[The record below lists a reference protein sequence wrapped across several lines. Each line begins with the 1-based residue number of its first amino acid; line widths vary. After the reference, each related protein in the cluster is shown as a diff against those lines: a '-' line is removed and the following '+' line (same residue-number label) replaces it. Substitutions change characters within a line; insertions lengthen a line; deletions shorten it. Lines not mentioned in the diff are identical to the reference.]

1 MGYHGRTEEQA
12 IHLYVIGKRSHCR
25 RKGHCKFLLSESD
38 VKQLLDEA
46 GITIYDLGRQA
57 HEYHLGRYGDTGDYT
72 MDNCRFITQRENVTE
87 GNLGRKHTPE
97 TLEKLSRPRAPCS
110 DSTKDKLKQVVRTSE
125 WIDNQK
131 KAQQARAERE
141 KGTEVS
147 CIACR
152 KYCKTLRGL
161 ITHRRFCSESQ

>member
-1 MGYHGRTEEQA
+1 MGYQGKTEEAA
-12 IHLYVIGKRSHCR
+12 IHTYVINKRSHCK
-25 RKGHCKFLLSESD
+25 RKGHCKFLLSESE

-46 GITIYDLGRQA
+46 DITIYDLGRQA
-57 HEYHLGRYGDTGDYT
+57 DEYCLGRYGDTGDYV
-72 MDNCRFITQRENVTE
+72 MGNCRFITTRQNLLE

-97 TLEKLSRPRAPCS
+97 TLEKFSRSRIPCS
-110 DSTKDKLKQVVRTSE
+110 DNTRDKLKQVARTSE

-131 KAQQARAERE
+131 KAQQARVERE

-161 ITHRRFCSESQ
+161 ITHRRFCSES